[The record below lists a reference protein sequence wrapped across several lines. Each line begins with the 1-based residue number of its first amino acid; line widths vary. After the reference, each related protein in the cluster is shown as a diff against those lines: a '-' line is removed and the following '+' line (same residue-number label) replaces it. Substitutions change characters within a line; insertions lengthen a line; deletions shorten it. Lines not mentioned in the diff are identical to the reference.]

1 MRHSV
6 TLTLLVPVV
15 LVMSTAACKGH
26 SDPAPAQAPSAPVT
40 TDATAATNSATT
52 APPASADSIGVA
64 PCDEFLTKWE
74 NCLATKVPEE
84 TREQVKVALDA
95 TRDGWKRAA
104 ATPSGKDGLAEACNS
119 ASELA
124 EMQVA
129 AYGCTW

>member
-1 MRHSV
+1 
-6 TLTLLVPVV
+6 
-15 LVMSTAACKGH
+15 MSTAACKRS
-26 SDPAPAQAPSAPVT
+26 SDPAPAQAPSAP
-40 TDATAATNSATT
+40 AASAASAASQSAPTAAS
-52 APPASADSIGVA
+52 ASADSIGVA

-74 NCLATKVPEE
+74 NCLATKVPAE

-104 ATPSGKDGLAEACNS
+104 ATESGKSGLAEACKS